1 MLNRRTQIFLE
12 FLMTYGW
19 ALAIVIIVLLVL
31 FALGLF
37 SPPSSTAST
46 PIISGFSQL
55 VVTNAAANNSV
66 FEFSIDNEANINL
79 NITSIEAITS
89 TATYTNFLC
98 NSRILSPGSTVYCGI
113 QQASLLTAQTTFRI
127 ILNYTV
133 SSFKL
138 ITSNSTGTITISP
151 STSAIKILFN

>member
-1 MLNRRTQIFLE
+1 MLNKRAQIFLE

-19 ALAIVIIVLLVL
+19 ALAIVVIVLLVL

-66 FEFSIDNEANINL
+66 FEFSVDNEANINL
-79 NITSIEAITS
+79 NITSIKATTS
-89 TATYTNFLC
+89 TATYTNLAC
-98 NSRILSPGSTVYCGI
+98 NSKTLSPGSTVYCGL
-113 QQASLLTAQTTFRI
+113 QQASLLTKQTTFSI
-127 ILNYTV
+127 TLDYAAV
-133 SSFKL
+133 SNNL
-138 ITSNSTGTITISP
+138 ITGNSTGVITISP
-151 STSAIKILFN
+151 TTSAIKILFK